1 MASVTFLLLLLV
13 ALAGGG
19 SSPAGAEAVR
29 FKDWFLDKALR
40 IDIHHVGSS
49 DFERACIDEL
59 KEEKYF
65 SGPKARLTQGL
76 EMGGSYLFTLHD
88 KASGALIYGNG
99 YSGLFNEWRTIAE
112 ARAGVWRAIEHTLIV
127 PWPRKAVILTIS
139 KRNHDG
145 TFVEILKQDIPMEKR
160 FIAGDNPYP
169 DLKSKPIMV
178 NGEPGDK
185 VDLLIVG
192 DGYTRKEMSKF
203 DRDAKKTFQAIFEI
217 EPFKTRR
224 RDFNVWSIQS
234 PSHDSSV
241 DQPRKP
247 SKVAWKTTAL
257 GVSFNTF
264 DLPRYALT
272 TRIHTLYDIASHAP
286 HDVIVLVF
294 NDPRSGGGG
303 IQNLYA
309 VCSADST
316 VSIQVLIHELG
327 HALTGLADE
336 YYTSS
341 VSYIDYYPEGV
352 EPPDPNITALL
363 DPRNIKWKHLIQ
375 KGTPIP
381 TPKSPKY
388 REVVGCFEG
397 AGYKAKGLYRPCLDC
412 VMFSLRTSDFCP
424 VCLEAVERS
433 IDYYAR

>member
-1 MASVTFLLLLLV
+1 MII
-13 ALAGGG
+13 LATLM
-19 SSPAGAEAVR
+19 PADPAPEAAEKVR

-40 IDIHHVGSS
+40 IDIHHVGTH
-49 DFERACIDEL
+49 DVEHACIDEL
-59 KEEKYF
+59 KEEEFYA
-65 SGPKARLTQGL
+65 GPRSNLTDGL
-76 EMGGSYLFTLHD
+76 EMGGHYLYTLHD
-88 KASGALIYGNG
+88 KASGRLIYGNG
-99 YSGLFNEWRTIAE
+99 YSGLFNEWRTIPE
-112 ARAGVWRAIEHTLIV
+112 ARAGVWRAVEHTLIV
-127 PWPRKAVILTIS
+127 PWPRKAVVLTIS
-139 KRNHDG
+139 RRGHDG
-145 TFVEILKQDIPMEKR
+145 TLDEILEQDIAMEKR
-160 FIAGDNPYP
+160 FISGDNPYP

-178 NGEPGDK
+178 NGEPNGK
-185 VDLLIVG
+185 VDLLILG
-192 DGYTRKEMSKF
+192 DGYTRKEMTKF
-203 DRDAKKTFQAIFEI
+203 DRDAKKAFRAIFDV

-224 RDFNVWSIQS
+224 REFNVWSIQS

-247 SKVAWKTTAL
+247 SKVAWKSTAL

-272 TRIHTLYDIASHAP
+272 TRVHTMYDIAAHTP
-286 HDVIVLVF
+286 HDVIVLIF
-294 NDPRSGGGG
+294 NEPRSGGGG
-303 IQNLYA
+303 IHNLYA

-336 YYTSS
+336 YYSSS

-352 EPPDPNITALL
+352 EPTEPNITALL
-363 DPRNIKWKHLIQ
+363 DPRDIKWKHLIK

-381 TPKSPKY
+381 TPKSPEF
-388 REVVGCFEG
+388 RGVVGCFEG

-433 IDYYAR
+433 IDYYTR